1 MQIDGSILRDYIET
15 FCHVSSSKIG
25 NLKFAWADFVSS
37 KDRFDPN
44 TLYVCTGEEYEETA
58 HVLAAQPVLDAPI
71 SFLVTSDFVIPEEA
85 DDGLKQSGGTAQDG
99 GGRDVGNARVVME
112 CNSSLSPFD
121 LAKSL
126 QDYMRKLTEWK
137 LTMDNEML
145 CGGMH
150 QEMLDLSEPIF
161 GNTVLVVDCD
171 YSLVAY
177 TKGKAASGGVIQSVI
192 ENGRFD
198 DEAMAKLIEAGLV
211 SAGHMPITGKT
222 QRQTWARIDSYE
234 VVAHP
239 FFSRS
244 VFSAFLLMVCDGRKP
259 TRGLECLFGILAEAI
274 GHCVAKDVQQR
285 QRPGSREERFVM
297 SLLEEKLIAGEQ
309 LAVSCNERGIP
320 MNGPMRVCHF
330 TVGENCS
337 MGFAEKEIRAAIGQC
352 WLSARGNKIV
362 AICCDEG
369 IVDDAKLM
377 SSRAIRSLLV
387 DNDMYLAVSNVYDDI
402 TRTHI
407 AYRQARVA
415 ANYRNHE
422 GLKDAK
428 KDKDDQR
435 IIEFWRIA
443 PLWAVTQDEFSDR
456 YLLDCLAQDNSI
468 TRLSRDDKPNS
479 VSDVVVLYHYLRSNC
494 DARITSD
501 ALYMHRNTVYYRMR
515 RIEEVLDVDL
525 SDPEVRS
532 YLWFLFVLMRSKGVQ
547 FS

>member
-25 NLKFAWADFVSS
+25 NLKYSWADFVSS
-37 KDRFDPN
+37 KDHFDCN
-44 TLYVCTGEEYEETA
+44 TLYVCTEDEYAETA
-58 HVLAAQPVLDAPI
+58 RFLAGQPILDAPI
-71 SFLVTSDFVIPEEA
+71 SFLVTSDFIIPEEA
-85 DDGLKQSGGTAQDG
+85 EAQTNGAGKEDGNG
-99 GGRDVGNARVVME
+99 DVSNARVVME

-121 LAKSL
+121 LTKRL
-126 QDYMRKLTEWK
+126 QDYIRKLTEWK

-161 GNTVLVVDCD
+161 GNTVLVLDCD

-177 TKGKAASGGVIQSVI
+177 TKGEAASGGILQTAI
-192 ENGRFD
+192 ETGRFD

-211 SAGHMPITGKT
+211 SPGHMPIVGKT

-297 SLLEEKLIAGEQ
+297 SLLEEKLTAGAQLEQ
-309 LAVSCNERGIP
+309 SCNERGIP
-320 MNGPMRVCHF
+320 MNAPLRVCHF

-337 MGFAEKEIRAAIGQC
+337 MGYAEKEIRSAIGRC

-362 AICCDEG
+362 AICCDDSV
-369 IVDDAKLM
+369 VDDAKLTT
-377 SSRAIRSLLV
+377 SRAIRSLLV
-387 DNDMYLAVSNVYDDI
+387 ENDMYLAVSNVYDDI
-402 TRTHI
+402 TRTNI

-415 ANYRNHE
+415 ANYRNHD

-428 KDKDDQR
+428 QGKDAQR
-435 IIEFWRIA
+435 IIEFWRVA

-456 YLLDCLAQDNSI
+456 FLLDSLAQDNSI

-494 DARITSD
+494 DARITAD
-501 ALYMHRNTVYYRMR
+501 ALFMHRNTVYYRMR
-515 RIEEVLDVDL
+515 RIEDVLDVDL

-532 YLWFLFVLMRSKGVQ
+532 YLWFLFILMRSKGVQ